1 MALQRE
7 QKYGTKVTKDVHV
20 RRMFILSQSVSHS
33 DILLAYKQAGTPAD
47 AARFGSRLAISLAL
61 ILLTITAILHIVP
74 TLLHPLFGSIPVNVY
89 KEPTINGLFGLSAV
103 LLVSLPQILDPDMVI
118 LAGLNGLDLVVLATA
133 YKKAARLGGHWFG
146 AIGGATGALVVL
158 CLGPVL
164 LGAIIWSR
172 IMVSNIYGP

>member
-1 MALQRE
+1 
-7 QKYGTKVTKDVHV
+7 
-20 RRMFILSQSVSHS
+20 MFILSGSVSRG
-33 DILLAYKQAGTPAD
+33 DDVLVYKETGVPAD
-47 AARFGSRLAISLAL
+47 EERLFSRLAISLAL
-61 ILLTITAILHIVP
+61 ILLTITATLHIVP

-158 CLGPVL
+158 CLGPIL